1 MIAKINEKNSSTLRN
16 LVMIMIPNNFGKHVN
31 RISQQKK
38 IVIIQENIMLL
49 EKDKLLQNK
58 RIKLQFSRNISD
70 QLQAP

>member
-1 MIAKINEKNSSTLRN
+1 
-16 LVMIMIPNNFGKHVN
+16 MIMIPNNFGKHVN

-58 RIKLQFSRNISD
+58 RITLQFSRNISD